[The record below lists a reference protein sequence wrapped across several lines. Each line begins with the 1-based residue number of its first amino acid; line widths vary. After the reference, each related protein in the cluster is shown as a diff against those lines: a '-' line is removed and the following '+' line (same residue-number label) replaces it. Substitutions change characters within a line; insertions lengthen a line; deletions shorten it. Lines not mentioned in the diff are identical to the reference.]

1 MAENCR
7 LTLNSPLQSAPSHSP
22 TSCFNYRL
30 WGGRWESNP
39 QRPEP
44 QSGALPVELLPPH
57 LVIITSALPVLLERE
72 ALRMQILE
80 CRFQNEECRIQ
91 KVDFRLQISE
101 CRFQNA
107 DFRMQISE
115 CRFQILLRER
125 EANLTIPHSTFLHS
139 AIFILNAASYYPLP

>member
-1 MAENCR
+1 VIQ
-7 LTLNSPLQSAPSHSP
+7 TDG
-22 TSCFNYRL
+22 

-57 LVIITSALPVLLERE
+57 LVIITSALPARLEGE

-80 CRFQNEECRIQ
+80 CRFKNEECRIQ
-91 KVDFRLQISE
+91 NAEFRLQT
-101 CRFQNA
+101 
-107 DFRMQISE
+107 SE

-139 AIFILNAASYYPLP
+139 AVFILNAASYYPLPTPTY